1 MLLLLLF
8 SDLPKLGSMT
18 PYYLYRTTRRVWL
31 MGQFVYVICVSML
44 YTAFLFLTT
53 VLLCMKMSYVGDV
66 WSETAAMLAYSKLG
80 KDLSVPSTVKVME
93 SITPYGC
100 VLQVLL
106 LLFLYTLCLSFLIL
120 AGNLLFSGNRGI
132 VLGLLYSMYGVL
144 LDPRV
149 LGAIL
154 HKEEYEMY
162 QINILI
168 GWVSPLSHVTYAK
181 HNFGYDRLPTVG
193 QSCLLFTGILLVL
206 SVICMR
212 AMRRYSFRFLGSGAD
227 NTTND
232 RQEKRDGI
240 RMETY
245 VHRPGFLA
253 FRGALRGG
261 AACRDHV
268 AVRGTAV
275 RHIFTMV
282 QKAFCAKPVCYLLPV
297 IAVLPWSDSFLRE
310 WKSGYLKGCA
320 ASDWQAGLCGNKNSD
335 SSWRRDSGCVAGGDS
350 GNLWKLS
357 CMLSTGEGRKHCS
370 RASSKCLPL
379 QYCAAAWSGLPLPHL
394 EEFAGFWAA
403 LQIWLLAF
411 RL

>member
-1 MLLLLLF
+1 MQVIAIVRYNFRGFWKNPKSILTLLLGFVLCYLLSTRVMEVIETYHTPVQVAEPFLWTFGDAGAILLSSVLLLLLF

-53 VLLCMKMSYVGDV
+53 VLLCMKMSYVGNV

-193 QSCLLFTGILLVL
+193 QSCLLFTGILLIL

-212 AMRRYSFRFLGSGAD
+212 AMRRYSFRFLGERS
-227 NTTND
+227 
-232 RQEKRDGI
+232 
-240 RMETY
+240 
-245 VHRPGFLA
+245 
-253 FRGALRGG
+253 
-261 AACRDHV
+261 
-268 AVRGTAV
+268 
-275 RHIFTMV
+275 
-282 QKAFCAKPVCYLLPV
+282 
-297 IAVLPWSDSFLRE
+297 
-310 WKSGYLKGCA
+310 
-320 ASDWQAGLCGNKNSD
+320 
-335 SSWRRDSGCVAGGDS
+335 
-350 GNLWKLS
+350 
-357 CMLSTGEGRKHCS
+357 
-370 RASSKCLPL
+370 
-379 QYCAAAWSGLPLPHL
+379 
-394 EEFAGFWAA
+394 
-403 LQIWLLAF
+403 
-411 RL
+411 

>member
-1 MLLLLLF
+1 MQVIAIVRYNFRGFWKNPKSILTFLLGFVLCYLLSTRVMEVIETYHTPVQVAEPFLWTFGDAGAILLSSVLLLLLF

-53 VLLCMKMSYVGDV
+53 VLLCMKMSYVGNV

-193 QSCLLFTGILLVL
+193 QSCLLFTGI
-206 SVICMR
+206 
-212 AMRRYSFRFLGSGAD
+212 
-227 NTTND
+227 
-232 RQEKRDGI
+232 
-240 RMETY
+240 
-245 VHRPGFLA
+245 
-253 FRGALRGG
+253 
-261 AACRDHV
+261 
-268 AVRGTAV
+268 
-275 RHIFTMV
+275 
-282 QKAFCAKPVCYLLPV
+282 
-297 IAVLPWSDSFLRE
+297 
-310 WKSGYLKGCA
+310 
-320 ASDWQAGLCGNKNSD
+320 
-335 SSWRRDSGCVAGGDS
+335 
-350 GNLWKLS
+350 
-357 CMLSTGEGRKHCS
+357 
-370 RASSKCLPL
+370 
-379 QYCAAAWSGLPLPHL
+379 
-394 EEFAGFWAA
+394 
-403 LQIWLLAF
+403 
-411 RL
+411 

>member
-1 MLLLLLF
+1 
-8 SDLPKLGSMT
+8 
-18 PYYLYRTTRRVWL
+18 
-31 MGQFVYVICVSML
+31 
-44 YTAFLFLTT
+44 
-53 VLLCMKMSYVGDV
+53 MKMSYVGNV

-168 GWVSPLSHVTYAK
+168 GWISPLSHVTYAK
-181 HNFGYDRLPTVG
+181 HNFGYDRFPMVG

-212 AMRRYSFRFLGSGAD
+212 AMRRYSFRFLGERS
-227 NTTND
+227 
-232 RQEKRDGI
+232 
-240 RMETY
+240 
-245 VHRPGFLA
+245 
-253 FRGALRGG
+253 
-261 AACRDHV
+261 
-268 AVRGTAV
+268 
-275 RHIFTMV
+275 
-282 QKAFCAKPVCYLLPV
+282 
-297 IAVLPWSDSFLRE
+297 
-310 WKSGYLKGCA
+310 
-320 ASDWQAGLCGNKNSD
+320 
-335 SSWRRDSGCVAGGDS
+335 
-350 GNLWKLS
+350 
-357 CMLSTGEGRKHCS
+357 
-370 RASSKCLPL
+370 
-379 QYCAAAWSGLPLPHL
+379 
-394 EEFAGFWAA
+394 
-403 LQIWLLAF
+403 
-411 RL
+411 

>member
-1 MLLLLLF
+1 
-8 SDLPKLGSMT
+8 MT

-53 VLLCMKMSYVGDV
+53 VLLCMKMSYVGNV

-193 QSCLLFTGILLVL
+193 QSCLLFTGILLIL

-212 AMRRYSFRFLGSGAD
+212 AMRRYSFRFLGERS
-227 NTTND
+227 
-232 RQEKRDGI
+232 
-240 RMETY
+240 
-245 VHRPGFLA
+245 
-253 FRGALRGG
+253 
-261 AACRDHV
+261 
-268 AVRGTAV
+268 
-275 RHIFTMV
+275 
-282 QKAFCAKPVCYLLPV
+282 
-297 IAVLPWSDSFLRE
+297 
-310 WKSGYLKGCA
+310 
-320 ASDWQAGLCGNKNSD
+320 
-335 SSWRRDSGCVAGGDS
+335 
-350 GNLWKLS
+350 
-357 CMLSTGEGRKHCS
+357 
-370 RASSKCLPL
+370 
-379 QYCAAAWSGLPLPHL
+379 
-394 EEFAGFWAA
+394 
-403 LQIWLLAF
+403 
-411 RL
+411 

>member
-1 MLLLLLF
+1 ML
-8 SDLPKLGSMT
+8 SSECAGHGGHRDLSYAGPGRRTIPLDIWGCRGDLAQFGVAAASVLGFAKAWQHDT
-18 PYYLYRTTRRVWL
+18 
-31 MGQFVYVICVSML
+31 I
-44 YTAFLFLTT
+44 
-53 VLLCMKMSYVGDV
+53 

-206 SVICMR
+206 SVICIR
-212 AMRRYSFRFLGSGAD
+212 AMRRYSFRFLGERS
-227 NTTND
+227 
-232 RQEKRDGI
+232 
-240 RMETY
+240 
-245 VHRPGFLA
+245 
-253 FRGALRGG
+253 
-261 AACRDHV
+261 
-268 AVRGTAV
+268 
-275 RHIFTMV
+275 
-282 QKAFCAKPVCYLLPV
+282 
-297 IAVLPWSDSFLRE
+297 
-310 WKSGYLKGCA
+310 
-320 ASDWQAGLCGNKNSD
+320 
-335 SSWRRDSGCVAGGDS
+335 
-350 GNLWKLS
+350 
-357 CMLSTGEGRKHCS
+357 
-370 RASSKCLPL
+370 
-379 QYCAAAWSGLPLPHL
+379 
-394 EEFAGFWAA
+394 
-403 LQIWLLAF
+403 
-411 RL
+411 

>member
-1 MLLLLLF
+1 MEVIETYHTPVQVAEPFLWTFGDAGAILLSSVLLLLLF

-53 VLLCMKMSYVGDV
+53 VLLCMKMSYVGNV

-193 QSCLLFTGILLVL
+193 QSCLLFTGILLIL

-212 AMRRYSFRFLGSGAD
+212 AMRRYSFRFLGERS
-227 NTTND
+227 
-232 RQEKRDGI
+232 
-240 RMETY
+240 
-245 VHRPGFLA
+245 
-253 FRGALRGG
+253 
-261 AACRDHV
+261 
-268 AVRGTAV
+268 
-275 RHIFTMV
+275 
-282 QKAFCAKPVCYLLPV
+282 
-297 IAVLPWSDSFLRE
+297 
-310 WKSGYLKGCA
+310 
-320 ASDWQAGLCGNKNSD
+320 
-335 SSWRRDSGCVAGGDS
+335 
-350 GNLWKLS
+350 
-357 CMLSTGEGRKHCS
+357 
-370 RASSKCLPL
+370 
-379 QYCAAAWSGLPLPHL
+379 
-394 EEFAGFWAA
+394 
-403 LQIWLLAF
+403 
-411 RL
+411 